1 MTAPAETMTAM
12 APLGV
17 NGSGLVPSLTM
28 VPLLS
33 RTVIVP
39 RVSLFRQPASAGDP
53 HVVLVLFLKLF
64 DTPYHSLSPSPS
76 RKSSR
81 PSVFQGRRPSRTACP
96 VVPAALPQDPSAT
109 PSLSVCGHGRSP
121 GRYAPTVRSTPAA

>member
-39 RVSLFRQPASAGDP
+39 LVSLFRQPASAGDP

-64 DTPYHSLSPSPS
+64 DTPYHSLSPS
-76 RKSSR
+76 RFR
-81 PSVFQGRRPSRTACP
+81 PAGRAGRE
-96 VVPAALPQDPSAT
+96 QSAT
-109 PSLSVCGHGRSP
+109 QCRAADWHDVAYLD
-121 GRYAPTVRSTPAA
+121 TPLAKFPPPLP